1 MVRDARQLR
10 HCIDVLWRHP
20 APLAYRLGSDVAQA
34 AESHRPA
41 ALLHQNSDLRLVH
54 AATVNDD
61 FTDCNTD
68 FQNNFRF
75 SIASCENIA
84 YSHEIEHRWEQD
96 DGTDTENQSHYG

>member
-1 MVRDARQLR
+1 MMRDTGQSR
-10 HCIDVLWRHP
+10 HCVDVLRRHP
-20 APLAYRLGSDVAQA
+20 APLADSLRRDITQTT
-34 AESHRPA
+34 ESHRPA

-96 DGTDTENQSHYG
+96 DDH